1 MTSRSGARHDP
12 ARDMTKTSEV
22 SDRVP
27 SRGRWPLACGLWL
40 VAFLLCT
47 AGCGQRPAT
56 EQGLRVV
63 SLVPSVTE
71 IVYAVGAGKTLV
83 GNTNQCD
90 FPEAA
95 KRVYKVGDFMSP
107 DLERIVA
114 LRPGLVFL
122 TLPMHRQ
129 LLDKLAELKIASYVS
144 RPADI
149 EAVLGEIDTVAQLLG
164 RKAAGESLVA
174 GMRRRLDS
182 IPSSKDTPRVYV
194 EISGMPL
201 MTAGGGTFIN
211 ELLVRAGGRNV
222 FASSVQEYP
231 VIDPEAVLEA
241 DPEVILLLHPD
252 MNVRDVTTR
261 FGWGG
266 TSAVKNGRIY
276 DKLDE
281 DLLFRPGPRIVDGI
295 VLLAKLLHPAT
306 TGGWNSRT
314 QGIQESSG
322 HSNPGQGEHGHEDTK
337 AE

>member
-1 MTSRSGARHDP
+1 MSAEYSVLRHVSGVWRMCAGIM
-12 ARDMTKTSEV
+12 AIV
-22 SDRVP
+22 
-27 SRGRWPLACGLWL
+27 L
-40 VAFLLCT
+40 V
-47 AGCGQRPAT
+47 GCGQRPKA
-56 EQGLRVV
+56 EAGLRVV

-71 IVYAVGAGKTLV
+71 IVYAVGAGKMLA

-95 KRVYKVGDFMSP
+95 KSVYKVGDFMSP

-129 LLDKLAELKIASYVS
+129 LLEKLNEMKVPTYVS

-149 EAVLGEIDTVAQLLG
+149 GAVFKEIDTVAHLLG

-182 IPSSKDTPRVYV
+182 IPAFTDTPRVYV
-194 EISGMPL
+194 EISGTPL

-222 FASSVQEYP
+222 FASSMQEYP
-231 VIDPEAVLEA
+231 VVDPEAVLGA

-252 MNVRDVTTR
+252 MSAGDIATR
-261 FGWGG
+261 VGWGG
-266 TSAVKNGRIY
+266 ISAVKHGRIY
-276 DKLDE
+276 DRLDE
-281 DLLFRPGPRIVDGI
+281 DLLFRPGPRIVDGV
-295 VLLAKLLHPAT
+295 VLLAKLLHP
-306 TGGWNSRT
+306 
-314 QGIQESSG
+314 
-322 HSNPGQGEHGHEDTK
+322 GQ
-337 AE
+337 

>member
-1 MTSRSGARHDP
+1 M
-12 ARDMTKTSEV
+12 K
-22 SDRVP
+22 P
-27 SRGRWPLACGLWL
+27 SRLVLTAVLL
-40 VAFLLCT
+40 VA
-47 AGCGQRPAT
+47 CGQRPSA
-56 EQGLRVV
+56 ESGLRVV

-90 FPEAA
+90 FPETA
-95 KRVYKVGDFMSP
+95 KSAYKVGDFMSP

-129 LLDKLAELKIASYVS
+129 LLDKLNELKVPTYVS

-149 EAVLGEIDTVAQLLG
+149 EAVFKEIDTVAQLVG
-164 RKAAGESLVA
+164 RKAEGESLVA
-174 GMRRRLDS
+174 SMRGRLDS
-182 IPSSKDTPRVYV
+182 IPSFADTPRIYV
-194 EISGMPL
+194 EISGTPL

-231 VIDPEAVLEA
+231 VVDPEAVLAA

-252 MNVRDVTTR
+252 MSASDVATR
-261 FGWGG
+261 VGWGG
-266 TSAVKNGRIY
+266 ISAVKHGRIY

-281 DLLFRPGPRIVDGI
+281 DLLFRPGPRIVDGV
-295 VLLAKLLHPAT
+295 VLLAKLLHPT
-306 TGGWNSRT
+306 MRS
-314 QGIQESSG
+314 
-322 HSNPGQGEHGHEDTK
+322 
-337 AE
+337 

>member
-1 MTSRSGARHDP
+1 MRCPSLTTQTGRGMQLSRVLL
-12 ARDMTKTSEV
+12 TIV
-22 SDRVP
+22 V
-27 SRGRWPLACGLWL
+27 L
-40 VAFLLCT
+40 V
-47 AGCGQRPAT
+47 AGCGRRSRP
-56 EQGLRVV
+56 EPGLRVV

-71 IVYAVGAGKTLV
+71 IVYAVGAGKMLV

-95 KRVYKVGDFMSP
+95 KSVYKVGDFMSP

-129 LLDKLAELKIASYVS
+129 LLDKLNEMKVPTYVS

-149 EAVLGEIDTVAQLLG
+149 DAVFREIDTVARLLG
-164 RKAAGESLVA
+164 RKAAGASLVA
-174 GMRRRLDS
+174 GMQRRLDS
-182 IPSSKDTPRVYV
+182 IPASSDTPRVYA

-211 ELLVRAGGRNV
+211 ELLARAGGRNI

-231 VIDPEAVLEA
+231 VVDPEAIVAA

-252 MNVRDVTTR
+252 MSVGDVANR
-261 FGWGG
+261 VGWGG
-266 TSAVKNGRIY
+266 ISAVKNGRIY

-281 DLLFRPGPRIVDGI
+281 DLLFRPGPRIVDGV
-295 VLLAKLLHPAT
+295 VLLAKLLHP
-306 TGGWNSRT
+306 
-314 QGIQESSG
+314 
-322 HSNPGQGEHGHEDTK
+322 GQ
-337 AE
+337 

>member
-1 MTSRSGARHDP
+1 MAI
-12 ARDMTKTSEV
+12 V
-22 SDRVP
+22 
-27 SRGRWPLACGLWL
+27 L
-40 VAFLLCT
+40 V
-47 AGCGQRPAT
+47 GCGQRPAA
-56 EQGLRVV
+56 ESGLRVV

-71 IVYAVGAGKTLV
+71 IVYAVGAAKLLV

-95 KRVYKVGDFMSP
+95 KSVYKVGDFMGP

-129 LLDKLAELKIASYVS
+129 LLEKLNELKVPTYVS

-149 EAVLGEIDTVAQLLG
+149 EAVFKEIDTVAQLLG

-182 IPSSKDTPRVYV
+182 VPSFADTPRVYV
-194 EISGMPL
+194 EISGTPL

-222 FASSVQEYP
+222 FAYSMQEYP
-231 VIDPEAVLEA
+231 VVDPEAVLAA

-252 MNVRDVTTR
+252 MSAQDVATR
-261 FGWGG
+261 VGWGG
-266 TSAVKNGRIY
+266 ISAVKHGRIY

-281 DLLFRPGPRIVDGI
+281 DLLFRPGPRIVDGV
-295 VLLAKLLHPAT
+295 VLLAKLLHP
-306 TGGWNSRT
+306 
-314 QGIQESSG
+314 
-322 HSNPGQGEHGHEDTK
+322 GQ
-337 AE
+337 